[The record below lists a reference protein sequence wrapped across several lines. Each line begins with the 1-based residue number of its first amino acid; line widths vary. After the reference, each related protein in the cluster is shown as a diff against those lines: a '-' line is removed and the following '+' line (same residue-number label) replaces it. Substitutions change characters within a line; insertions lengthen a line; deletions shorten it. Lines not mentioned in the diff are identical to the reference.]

1 MWEVREGKKGKEY
14 TKESAKEKKK
24 AEEVEREGR
33 KLKEFLEDYDDER
46 DDPKFY
52 KGREMQRRLQDRS
65 LLLILIICNI
75 LIILLTINILIFLLI
90 NILIFLLT
98 INILNFLLDSLLIVA
113 HNPPAVI
120 PPSQGAGGREG
131 RRGQE
136 AGAGR
141 DLGAQVSDLL
151 RPQAL
156 RPGHGVPA
164 APPGAGAAVPA

>member
-65 LLLILIICNI
+65 VLLILDICNI
-75 LIILLTINILIFLLI
+75 LIFSH
-90 NILIFLLT
+90 F
-98 INILNFLLDSLLIVA
+98 
-113 HNPPAVI
+113 
-120 PPSQGAGGREG
+120 G
-131 RRGQE
+131 
-136 AGAGR
+136 
-141 DLGAQVSDLL
+141 
-151 RPQAL
+151 
-156 RPGHGVPA
+156 
-164 APPGAGAAVPA
+164 